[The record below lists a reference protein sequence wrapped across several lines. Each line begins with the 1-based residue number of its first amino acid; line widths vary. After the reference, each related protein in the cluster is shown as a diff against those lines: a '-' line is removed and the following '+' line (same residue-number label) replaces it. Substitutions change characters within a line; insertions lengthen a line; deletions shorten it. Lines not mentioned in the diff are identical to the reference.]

1 MQSLATEFIL
11 GTSQKD
17 PFQTIFETMKNR
29 LSDLS
34 QGKENNLNLIRMIAA
49 SSVLITHSFA
59 LVTGTGASEPL
70 RQSLGLTM
78 GTISVH
84 VFFIISGLLV
94 TASLVNKGI
103 LIDFFWARSLR
114 IFPALFLMILLVVFF
129 LGPFF
134 TTIDFIDYMKSKET
148 YIYIA
153 KCSTL
158 IFGVRDHLPGVFHRS
173 PIQKFSQWLSMDHAL
188 RSQDVPDTCRN
199 LACLAIF

>member
-1 MQSLATEFIL
+1 
-11 GTSQKD
+11 
-17 PFQTIFETMKNR
+17 MKNR

-94 TASLVNKGI
+94 TASLVNKEN
-103 LIDFFWARSLR
+103 LIDFFG
-114 IFPALFLMILLVVFF
+114 LV
-129 LGPFF
+129 P
-134 TTIDFIDYMKSKET
+134 
-148 YIYIA
+148 
-153 KCSTL
+153 
-158 IFGVRDHLPGVFHRS
+158 
-173 PIQKFSQWLSMDHAL
+173 
-188 RSQDVPDTCRN
+188 
-199 LACLAIF
+199 